1 MEVDIG
7 TVRETF
13 FASCFESIY
22 YSDIGDF
29 NADGIIYE
37 VGGKNKKFKQI
48 KDVKDSF
55 VVVDTDYSMEQN
67 KIPLWL
73 FGFLY

>member
-1 MEVDIG
+1 MLISYP
-7 TVRETF
+7 TK
-13 FASCFESIY
+13 
-22 YSDIGDF
+22 GDF
-29 NADGIIYE
+29 LIDEVYTFE

-48 KDVKDSF
+48 ANVANSF
-55 VVVDTDYSMEQN
+55 VASDDIVSGFGN

>member
-1 MEVDIG
+1 MLELL
-7 TVRETF
+7 RETF

-29 NADGIIYE
+29 IADGIIYE

-48 KDVKDSF
+48 KDVKSSY
-55 VVVDTDYSMEQN
+55 VVVDIDYSMEQN

-73 FGFLY
+73 FGLLY